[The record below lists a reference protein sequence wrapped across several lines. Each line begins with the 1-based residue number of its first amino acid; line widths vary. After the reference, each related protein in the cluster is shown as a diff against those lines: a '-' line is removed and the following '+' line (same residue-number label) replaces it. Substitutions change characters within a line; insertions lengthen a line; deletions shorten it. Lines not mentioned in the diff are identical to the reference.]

1 MRSKPA
7 LLCRLPAVLMTALM
21 AARSAAI
28 PTAELCVE
36 QRSEFLFEIK
46 LENILAL
53 VQVGAACLYYNLY
66 WVDWD
71 QIGFL
76 KCRSYF
82 SCRQS
87 TRLIRIELTGIIREA
102 AVSPH
107 QSGGYAC
114 MAGATESAS
123 KCFTSANLAPITQ
136 LLAYY
141 THLEPGD
148 KVQRRPCDND
158 KLREYKITARLKYAL
173 RRV

>member
-1 MRSKPA
+1 MSMITENVGHKPFVRT
-7 LLCRLPAVLMTALM
+7 LTHTFQPRFREFVGT
-21 AARSAAI
+21 RE
-28 PTAELCVE
+28 PTLNPIITGPGSSWQGVRIFC
-36 QRSEFLFEIK
+36 FEIK

-82 SCRQS
+82 GCRQS

-107 QSGGYAC
+107 HSGGYAC
-114 MAGATESAS
+114 MADTTETAS
-123 KCFTSANLAPITQ
+123 KCFTPANVAPITQ
-136 LLAYY
+136 LHAYY

-148 KVQRRPCDND
+148 KVQR
-158 KLREYKITARLKYAL
+158 
-173 RRV
+173 